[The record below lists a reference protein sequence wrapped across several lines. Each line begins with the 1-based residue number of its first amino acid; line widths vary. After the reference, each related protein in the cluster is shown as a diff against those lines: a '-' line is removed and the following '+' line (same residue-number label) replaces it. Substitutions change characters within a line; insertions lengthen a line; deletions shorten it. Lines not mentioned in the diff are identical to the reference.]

1 MHARLTDIR
10 DGSKKIT
17 IDRDKK
23 KCIEYVVLLALQK
36 IAISCINSHSVSYR
50 I

>member
-23 KCIEYVVLLALQK
+23 KMYRVRRVVGASKDRHFLYK
-36 IAISCINSHSVSYR
+36 
-50 I
+50 